1 MGTLAITKSIPTHSL
16 FCAIKNEK
24 KITYSIKIE
33 LNFLQNKI
41 MILQCLFSY
50 VQSEN
55 EFPHSNKQ
63 WDDDGIHPKNV
74 AFVATAFVCRDY
86 SSAFT
91 VKLFFKLTTM

>member
-74 AFVATAFVCRDY
+74 AFVATAFV
-86 SSAFT
+86 
-91 VKLFFKLTTM
+91 